1 MYHAI
6 VFLPLI
12 GFLIAGLFGRLI
24 GARGS
29 EIVTTSL
36 LFVSAVL
43 SWVALFQVGFGHGTT
58 RVQIAS
64 WIASGELQVDWAFRI
79 DTLTAVM
86 LVVVNT
92 VSSLVHL
99 YSIGYMHEDPHR
111 PRFFAYLS
119 LFTFAMLMLITSDN
133 LVQMFFGWEG
143 VGLASYLLIGFWYQ
157 KPSANA
163 AAMKA
168 FIVNRVGDF
177 GFSLG
182 IFLVFVL
189 FGSVT
194 FDAIFPRAGELV
206 NQSFH
211 FLGYDWNALTLT
223 CLLLF
228 MGAMGKSAQFLLHT
242 WLPDAMEGP
251 TPVSA
256 LIHAATM
263 VTAGVF
269 MLARL
274 SPVFEYAPV
283 ALTVVVVIGA
293 TTAFF
298 AATVGLVQN
307 DIKRVI
313 AYSTCS
319 QLGYMFVALG
329 VGNYGAGIFHLFT
342 HAFFKALL
350 FLGAGSVIHAMH
362 HEQDMRNMGG
372 LRKHIPLTAAAM
384 TIGTLALT
392 GFPGFAGYFSKD
404 AIIES
409 AYASVAHGGFA
420 SSYAFVLLVVAA
432 CMTSFYSWRLY
443 FMTFEGAPRWGHDSH
458 GHGSHGH
465 DDHAHAA
472 HGHDDHAHGHD
483 DHGHGHDHTPHESPW
498 VMLIPLVVLS
508 IGAIFAGYAF
518 KEYFIGHD
526 FEHFWKSALFMGKD
540 NHILHAMHEVPKW
553 VVWSPFVAMVIGFVL
568 AYLMYV
574 RWPEVP
580 GKLAAANPA
589 LYQFLLNKWYFDEL
603 YDFLFVRP
611 SKWLGRFLWKK
622 GDGFVIDGFGP
633 DGVSA
638 RVVDVTNRVVRLQT
652 GYLYHYA
659 FAMLIGVAGLVTW
672 YLVTRG

>member
-12 GFLIAGLFGRLI
+12 GFFIAGVFGRLI
-24 GARGS
+24 GARAS
-29 EIVTTSL
+29 EIVTTTL
-36 LFVSAVL
+36 LLVAAAL
-43 SWVALFQVGFGHGTT
+43 SWVAFFQVGFGPGTT
-58 RVQIAS
+58 RVQVATWMAS
-64 WIASGELQVDWAFRI
+64 ADLRVDWAFRV

-119 LFTFAMLMLITSDN
+119 LFTFAMLMLVTSDN

-163 AAMKA
+163 AAIKA
-168 FIVNRVGDF
+168 FVVNRVGDF

-189 FGSVT
+189 FGSVA
-194 FDAIFPRAGELV
+194 FDSIFPKVSELTS
-206 NQSFH
+206 QTFR

-269 MLARL
+269 MVARL
-274 SPVFEYAPV
+274 SPIFEYAPV

-329 VGNYGAGIFHLFT
+329 VGAYSAGIFHLFT

-392 GFPGFAGYFSKD
+392 GFPLFAGYFSKD

-432 CMTSFYSWRLY
+432 LMTSFYSWRLY
-443 FMTFEGAPRWGHDSH
+443 FMTFEGKPRWAG
-458 GHGSHGH
+458 HGH
-465 DDHAHAA
+465 DA
-472 HGHDDHAHGHD
+472 HGHDDHAHGHGHDDHAHAHD
-483 DHGHGHDHTPHESPW
+483 DHGHGHHGHTPHESPLS
-498 VMLIPLVVLS
+498 MLIPLAVLALGAVV
-508 IGAIFAGYAF
+508 AGFAF
-518 KEYFIGHD
+518 KEAFIGHD
-526 FEHFWKSALFMGKD
+526 YEHFWKAALFTAKD

-553 VVWSPFVAMVIGFVL
+553 VVASPFVAMLTGFLL
-568 AYLMYV
+568 ALYMYV
-574 RWPEVP
+574 RRPDVP
-580 GKLAAANPA
+580 GKLAAANPV
-589 LYQFLLNKWYFDEL
+589 LYRFLLNKWYFDEI

-611 SKWLGRFLWKK
+611 AKWLGRFLWKK

-652 GYLYHYA
+652 GYVYHYA

-672 YLVTRG
+672 YLLARG

>member
-36 LFVSAVL
+36 LMVSAAL
-43 SWVALFQVGFGHGTT
+43 SWVALAQVGFGAGTT
-58 RVQIAS
+58 RVQVAS
-64 WIASGELQVDWAFRI
+64 WISSGQLQVDWAFRV

-99 YSIGYMHEDPHR
+99 YSIGYMHEDEHR
-111 PRFFAYLS
+111 SRFFAYLS
-119 LFTFAMLMLITSDN
+119 LFTFAMLMLVTADN
-133 LVQMFFGWEG
+133 LLQMFFGWEG

-177 GFSLG
+177 GFLLG
-182 IFLVFVL
+182 IFLIFVL
-189 FGSVT
+189 FGAVT
-194 FDAIFPRAGELV
+194 FDAIFPRAGEMV
-206 NQSFH
+206 GQSFR

-269 MLARL
+269 MVARL

-362 HEQDMRNMGG
+362 HEQDMRHMGG

-392 GFPGFAGYFSKD
+392 GVGIPGTIFGFAGFFSKD
-404 AIIES
+404 AIVES
-409 AYASVAHGGFA
+409 AYASALGHGGFA
-420 SSYAFVLLVVAA
+420 SSYAFILLVVAA

-443 FMTFEGAPRWGHDSH
+443 FMTFEGKPRWGHGHDAH
-458 GHGSHGH
+458 GHGH
-465 DDHAHAA
+465 DDHAHA
-472 HGHDDHAHGHD
+472 AHGHD

-498 VMLIPLVVLS
+498 VMLIPLAVLS
-508 IGAIFAGYAF
+508 IGAIFAGVVF
-518 KEYFIGHD
+518 KEAFVGHD
-526 FEHFWKSALFMGKD
+526 FEAFWKSALFMGKD
-540 NHILHAMHEVPKW
+540 NHILHEMHEVPKW
-553 VVWSPFVAMVIGFVL
+553 VVASPFVAMVIGFVL

-574 RWPEVP
+574 RWPEIP

-589 LYQFLLNKWYFDEL
+589 LYRFLLNKWYFDEL

-611 SKWLGRFLWKK
+611 AKWLGRFLWKK

-672 YLVTRG
+672 YLVARG